1 MYAIVRQSGKQYR
14 ISVGDELV
22 CDRIKGKVG
31 APVVF
36 DKLLLISDGGNNIV
50 GSGDLAKYQIEA
62 ELVENFIDDKINVFK
77 YKAKKGY
84 RKLTGHRQQKS
95 RIRIDSI
102 GKAGK
107 KKVASTVKKENEAA
121 PVEEQKKVAPKSRVS
136 KKKEATPAAKK
147 KAAAPAK
154 KAAAPAKKAAAKPK
168 KIETKTKKKED
179 KPKKAAAPSKKKAA
193 E

>member
-36 DKLLLISDGGNNIV
+36 DKILLISDGGNNIV

-62 ELVENFIDDKINVFK
+62 ELIENFIDDKINVFK

-107 KKVASTVKKENEAA
+107 KKVATGVKKENEAA

-147 KAAAPAK
+147 KK

-168 KIETKTKKKED
+168 KIETKAKKTED
-179 KPKKAAAPSKKKAA
+179 KPKKAAAQPKKKAA

>member
-14 ISVGDELV
+14 ISAGDELV

-31 APVVF
+31 EPVVF
-36 DKLLLISDGGNNIV
+36 DKILLISDGGDNIV
-50 GSGDLAKYQIEA
+50 GSGDLDKYQIQA

-102 GKAGK
+102 DKAGK
-107 KKVASTVKKENEAA
+107 QKVAASVEKEKKAVPAEK
-121 PVEEQKKVAPKSRVS
+121 QKKAAPKSGVRV
-136 KKKEATPAAKK
+136 KKAETKAPKKK
-147 KAAAPAK
+147 KAAPVK
-154 KAAAPAKKAAAKPK
+154 KAAPKSKKIETKEKKAAAKPK
-168 KIETKTKKKED
+168 KT
-179 KPKKAAAPSKKKAA
+179 AAQPKKKAA

>member
-36 DKLLLISDGGNNIV
+36 DKILLISDGGNNIV

-62 ELVENFIDDKINVFK
+62 ELIENFIDDKINVFK

-107 KKVASTVKKENEAA
+107 KKVATSVKKENEAA

-147 KAAAPAK
+147 KAAA
-154 KAAAPAKKAAAKPK
+154 KPK
-168 KIETKTKKKED
+168 KIETKAKKTED
-179 KPKKAAAPSKKKAA
+179 KPKKAAAQPKKKAA